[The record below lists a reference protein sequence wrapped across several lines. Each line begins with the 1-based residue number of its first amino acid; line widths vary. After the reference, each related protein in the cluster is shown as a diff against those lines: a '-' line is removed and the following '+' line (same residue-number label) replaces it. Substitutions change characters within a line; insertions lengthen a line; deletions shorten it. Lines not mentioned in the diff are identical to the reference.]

1 MHRTQEHETIDY
13 YSYHSRLGGWN
24 TDYKVVFSVG
34 ALITVIAADS
44 IRVSAATA
52 LFMLFLCVGIGKIPL
67 LEYGRLLRIPASFI
81 LLGAAAILI
90 QLGSG
95 ADSLL
100 FLPFFGRK
108 LFITQGSLHLA
119 GRVVLKAF
127 AAVSAFYMLTL
138 STPMGE
144 ILSVFR
150 KLRVPA
156 AVLGLMHLI
165 YRYIFILSD
174 INQKQKDAAKSRLG
188 YCDLKTSFR
197 TFGAELAN
205 LLVLSL
211 RRADIHYDAMEARGY
226 EGNCLFWEEKRPL
239 TAGQLVYGL
248 TYIALTIIVSV
259 AAQSQ
264 RL

>member
-1 MHRTQEHETIDY
+1 MHRTQEHGSIDY
-13 YSYHSRLGGWN
+13 YSYHSRLGNWN
-24 TDYKVVFSVG
+24 TDYKVAFSMS

-44 IRVSAATA
+44 IRISAATA
-52 LFMLFLCVGIGKIPL
+52 VFMLFLCVGIGRIPL

-81 LLGAAAILI
+81 LLGAAAILV

-95 ADSLL
+95 ADSLI
-100 FLPFFGRK
+100 FLPFFGTK
-108 LFITQGSLHLA
+108 LFITQDSLYQA

-127 AAVSAFYMLTL
+127 AAVSAFYMLTI

-156 AVLGLMHLI
+156 AVLELMHLI

-188 YCDLKTSFR
+188 YCDLKTSFH

-205 LLVLSL
+205 LLVMSL
-211 RRADIHYDAMEARGY
+211 KRADVHYDAMEARGY
-226 EGNCLFWEEKRPL
+226 EGNCLFWEERRPL
-239 TAGQLVYGL
+239 TASQLVYGL
-248 TYIALTIIVSV
+248 IYLAFIISV
-259 AAQSQ
+259 MIES
-264 RL
+264 